1 MKIFT
6 GIVLLVLVCACSDTE
21 NEIKDL
27 RETESKVEHE
37 SSGYEKK
44 SKEPDSIVSKV
55 DQIQE
60 NVPTSDW
67 SYEVVLISENNW
79 GYQLFQKGT
88 MIINQTSIP
97 SVQGVDGFDSQEK
110 ADRTAKHIINKLENG
125 IFPPTVNKEE
135 LDSLDALRD

>member
-1 MKIFT
+1 MKTFT

-37 SSGYEKK
+37 SSGYEKT

-60 NVPTSDW
+60 NVQTSDW

-97 SVQGVDGFDSQEK
+97 SVQGIDGFDSQEK

-135 LDSLDALRD
+135 LDSLDVLRD

>member
-135 LDSLDALRD
+135 LDSLDVLRD

>member
-37 SSGYEKK
+37 SSGYEKT
-44 SKEPDSIVSKV
+44 SKKPDSIASKV

-135 LDSLDALRD
+135 LDSLDVLRD